1 MTTQRQ
7 LDKAAR
13 LLAELL
19 QQRRLR
25 VVFAESCTGGLIS
38 AAMTKIPGISE
49 FHCGS
54 AVVYRVGTKQSWLGI
69 PESLLDNPGPVSRVV
84 AADMAERV
92 LKNTPEADV
101 AASVTGH
108 LGPSAPKRQDGLIF
122 VGIAK
127 RKRQNR
133 KAAAVIVHRHRLAA
147 ESPPASKL
155 SARRLRNRRQL
166 AAAEYVLTRLRT
178 YLAGK

>member
-7 LDKAAR
+7 LDTAAR
-13 LLAELL
+13 QLAELL

-38 AAMTKIPGISE
+38 AAMTRIPGISE

-69 PESLLDNPGPVSRVV
+69 PESLLENPGPVSRVV
-84 AADMAERV
+84 ATEMAERV

-108 LGPSAPKRQDGLIF
+108 LGPNAPKRQDGLIY

-127 RKRQNR
+127 RKRRNNR
-133 KAAAVIVHRHRLAA
+133 ATTVIVHRHRLAV

-155 SARRLRNRRQL
+155 STRRLRSRRQI
-166 AAAEYVLTRLRT
+166 AAAEYVLTKLHAH
-178 YLAGK
+178 LAGK